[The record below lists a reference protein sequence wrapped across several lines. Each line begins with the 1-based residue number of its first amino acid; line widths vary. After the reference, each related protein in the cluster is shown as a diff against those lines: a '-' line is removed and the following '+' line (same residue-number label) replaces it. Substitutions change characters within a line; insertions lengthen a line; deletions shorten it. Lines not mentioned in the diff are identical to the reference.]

1 MQPLNKSNTTFI
13 YKTVNLHVKQKD
25 RTLYTTYLFT
35 NYQKNNGIAQRS
47 GLWSNP
53 ESNKTNLY
61 KLYNTNTK
69 KEE

>member
-47 GLWSNP
+47 GL
-53 ESNKTNLY
+53 
-61 KLYNTNTK
+61 
-69 KEE
+69 